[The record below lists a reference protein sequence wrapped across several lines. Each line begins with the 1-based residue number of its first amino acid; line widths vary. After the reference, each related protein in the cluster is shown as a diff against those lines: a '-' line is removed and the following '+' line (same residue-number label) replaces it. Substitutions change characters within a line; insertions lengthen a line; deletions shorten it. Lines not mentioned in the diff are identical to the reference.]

1 MTSASSI
8 IMDQTHGRA
17 DVLVGPDWL
26 EEHLD
31 DPQVR
36 LVEVDVSATAYKQGH
51 IPGAVLWNVYSDLK
65 DSEYRLLDAAAMAGL
80 LVGTGI
86 GPHSTVVCY
95 GYAPA
100 LAFWL
105 MKLYRHADVR
115 VLDCSRRAWTDD
127 ERPWTT
133 DAPTPNPTTRYPLA
147 APNSGIRADYA
158 TVRAAIGRRSTA
170 IVDVRSLAE
179 FQGER
184 FWPSGAPEPSGR
196 AGHVPSAIHLP
207 IDNVHDERG
216 RFRSVDELRRQ
227 FGPIAGFAG
236 RRRHHVLRHR
246 RPSRHR
252 LVRADL
258 PARPP
263 ERSCLRRIL
272 GRVGSQ
278 RRGPRDHFC
287 LQYRIVIHTRR
298 DDLAWRL

>member
-1 MTSASSI
+1 MTSAPSI
-8 IMDQTHGRA
+8 IMDHTHRRA

-26 EEHLD
+26 EKHLD

-36 LVEVDVSATAYKQGH
+36 LVEVDVSATAYNQGH

-147 APNSGIRADYA
+147 APNADIRADYA

-207 IDNVHDERG
+207 IDNVHDDRG
-216 RFRSVDELRRQ
+216 QFRSVDELRQQ
-227 FGPIAGFAG
+227 FTPIAASPVGDVITYCAIGG
-236 RRRHHVLRHR
+236 RAATAWFVLTYLLGHPDVRVYDGSWAEWGHR
-246 RPSRHR
+246 GAAPVTTLGAVPHR
-252 LVRADL
+252 D
-258 PARPP
+258 
-263 ERSCLRRIL
+263 SYST
-272 GRVGSQ
+272 G
-278 RRGPRDHFC
+278 
-287 LQYRIVIHTRR
+287 
-298 DDLAWRL
+298 

>member
-8 IMDQTHGRA
+8 IMGQTHGRA

-36 LVEVDVSATAYKQGH
+36 LVEVDVSATAYNQGH

-227 FGPIAGFAG
+227 FGPIAASPVGDVITYCAIGGRAATAWFVLTYLLGYPDVRVYDGSWAEWGHSGAAPVTTFAC
-236 RRRHHVLRHR
+236 
-246 RPSRHR
+246 ST
-252 LVRADL
+252 A
-258 PARPP
+258 
-263 ERSCLRRIL
+263 S
-272 GRVGSQ
+272 
-278 RRGPRDHFC
+278 
-287 LQYRIVIHTRR
+287 
-298 DDLAWRL
+298 

>member
-36 LVEVDVSATAYKQGH
+36 LVEVDVSATAYNQGH

-158 TVRAAIGRRSTA
+158 TVRAAIGRRSTS

-216 RFRSVDELRRQ
+216 RFRSVDELRRP
-227 FGPIAGFAG
+227 FGPIAASPVGDVITYCAIGGRAATAWFVLTYLLGHPNVRVYDGSWAEWGHSGAAPVTTFAC
-236 RRRHHVLRHR
+236 
-246 RPSRHR
+246 ST
-252 LVRADL
+252 A
-258 PARPP
+258 
-263 ERSCLRRIL
+263 S
-272 GRVGSQ
+272 
-278 RRGPRDHFC
+278 
-287 LQYRIVIHTRR
+287 
-298 DDLAWRL
+298 

>member
-1 MTSASSI
+1 MTSAPSI
-8 IMDQTHGRA
+8 IMDHTHRRA

-26 EEHLD
+26 EKHLD

-36 LVEVDVSATAYKQGH
+36 LVEVDVSATAYNQGH

-65 DSEYRLLDAAAMAGL
+65 DSEYRLLDAAAVEGL
-80 LVGTGI
+80 LIGAGI
-86 GPHSTVVCY
+86 DPRSTVVCY

-115 VLDCSRRAWTDD
+115 MLDCSRRAWTDD

-227 FGPIAGFAG
+227 FGPIAVSPVGDVIMYCAIGGRAATAWFVLTYLLGHPNVRVYDGSWAEWGHSGAAPVTTFAC
-236 RRRHHVLRHR
+236 
-246 RPSRHR
+246 ST
-252 LVRADL
+252 A
-258 PARPP
+258 
-263 ERSCLRRIL
+263 S
-272 GRVGSQ
+272 
-278 RRGPRDHFC
+278 
-287 LQYRIVIHTRR
+287 
-298 DDLAWRL
+298 

>member
-36 LVEVDVSATAYKQGH
+36 LVEVDVSATAYNQGH

-65 DSEYRLLDAAAMAGL
+65 DSEYRLVGAAAMAGL

-158 TVRAAIGRRSTA
+158 TVRAAIGQRSGG
-170 IVDVRSLAE
+170 D
-179 FQGER
+179 
-184 FWPSGAPEPSGR
+184 
-196 AGHVPSAIHLP
+196 
-207 IDNVHDERG
+207 
-216 RFRSVDELRRQ
+216 
-227 FGPIAGFAG
+227 
-236 RRRHHVLRHR
+236 RRR
-246 RPSRHR
+246 
-252 LVRADL
+252 
-258 PARPP
+258 
-263 ERSCLRRIL
+263 
-272 GRVGSQ
+272 
-278 RRGPRDHFC
+278 
-287 LQYRIVIHTRR
+287 
-298 DDLAWRL
+298 

>member
-1 MTSASSI
+1 MTSAPSI
-8 IMDQTHGRA
+8 IMDQTHRRA

-31 DPQVR
+31 DPRVR
-36 LVEVDVSATAYKQGH
+36 LVEVDVSATAYNQDH

-80 LVGTGI
+80 LVGAGI
-86 GPHSTVVCY
+86 DPRSTVVCY

-115 VLDCSRRAWTDD
+115 MLDCSRRAWMDD

-147 APNSGIRADYA
+147 APNAGIRADYA

-207 IDNVHDERG
+207 IDNVHDDRG
-216 RFRSVDELRRQ
+216 RFRSVDELRQQ
-227 FGPIAGFAG
+227 FAPIAASPVGNVITYCAIGG
-236 RRRHHVLRHR
+236 RAATAWFVLTYLLGH
-246 RPSRHR
+246 PD
-252 LVRADL
+252 VRVYD
-258 PARPP
+258 
-263 ERSCLRRIL
+263 
-272 GRVGSQ
+272 GSWAEW
-278 RRGPRDHFC
+278 GHSGAAPVTTIAC
-287 LQYRIVIHTRR
+287 S
-298 DDLAWRL
+298 AAS

>member
-36 LVEVDVSATAYKQGH
+36 LVEVDVSATAYNQGH

-227 FGPIAGFAG
+227 FGPIAVSPVGDVIMYCAIGGRAATAWFVLTYLLGHPNVRVYDGSWAEWGHSGAAPVTTFAC
-236 RRRHHVLRHR
+236 
-246 RPSRHR
+246 ST
-252 LVRADL
+252 A
-258 PARPP
+258 
-263 ERSCLRRIL
+263 S
-272 GRVGSQ
+272 
-278 RRGPRDHFC
+278 
-287 LQYRIVIHTRR
+287 
-298 DDLAWRL
+298 

>member
-1 MTSASSI
+1 MTSAPSI
-8 IMDQTHGRA
+8 IMDHTHRRA

-26 EEHLD
+26 EKHLD

-36 LVEVDVSATAYKQGH
+36 LVEVDVSATAYNQGH

-65 DSEYRLLDAAAMAGL
+65 DSEYRLLDAAAMASL
-80 LVGTGI
+80 LVRAGI
-86 GPHSTVVCY
+86 DPRSTVVCY

-216 RFRSVDELRRQ
+216 RFRSVDELRRP
-227 FGPIAGFAG
+227 FGPIAASPVGDVITYCAIGGRAATAWFVLTYLLGHPDVRVYDGSWAEWGHSGAAPVTTFAC
-236 RRRHHVLRHR
+236 
-246 RPSRHR
+246 ST
-252 LVRADL
+252 A
-258 PARPP
+258 
-263 ERSCLRRIL
+263 S
-272 GRVGSQ
+272 
-278 RRGPRDHFC
+278 
-287 LQYRIVIHTRR
+287 
-298 DDLAWRL
+298 

>member
-1 MTSASSI
+1 
-8 IMDQTHGRA
+8 MDQTHGRA

-36 LVEVDVSATAYKQGH
+36 LVEVDVSATAYNQGH

-227 FGPIAGFAG
+227 FGPIAVSPVGDVIMYCAIGGRAATAWFVLTYLLGHPNVRVYDGSWAEWGHSGAAPVTTFAC
-236 RRRHHVLRHR
+236 
-246 RPSRHR
+246 ST
-252 LVRADL
+252 A
-258 PARPP
+258 
-263 ERSCLRRIL
+263 S
-272 GRVGSQ
+272 
-278 RRGPRDHFC
+278 
-287 LQYRIVIHTRR
+287 
-298 DDLAWRL
+298 

>member
-36 LVEVDVSATAYKQGH
+36 LVEVDVSATAYNQGH

-196 AGHVPSAIHLP
+196 AGHVLSAIHLP
-207 IDNVHDERG
+207 IDNVHDDRG
-216 RFRSVDELRRQ
+216 RFRSVDELRQQ
-227 FGPIAGFAG
+227 FAPIAASPVGDVITYCAIGGRAATAWFVLTYLLGHPNVRVYDGSWAEWGHSGAAPVTTFAC
-236 RRRHHVLRHR
+236 
-246 RPSRHR
+246 ST
-252 LVRADL
+252 A
-258 PARPP
+258 
-263 ERSCLRRIL
+263 S
-272 GRVGSQ
+272 
-278 RRGPRDHFC
+278 
-287 LQYRIVIHTRR
+287 
-298 DDLAWRL
+298 

>member
-1 MTSASSI
+1 MTSAPSI
-8 IMDQTHGRA
+8 IMDHTHRRA

-26 EEHLD
+26 EKHLD

-36 LVEVDVSATAYKQGH
+36 LVEVDVSATAYNQGH

-65 DSEYRLLDAAAMAGL
+65 DSEYRLLDAAAVEGL
-80 LVGTGI
+80 LIGAGI
-86 GPHSTVVCY
+86 DPRSTVVCY

-227 FGPIAGFAG
+227 FGPIAASPVGDVITYCAIGGRAATAWFVLTYLLGYPDVRVYDGSWAEWGHSGAAPVTTFAC
-236 RRRHHVLRHR
+236 
-246 RPSRHR
+246 ST
-252 LVRADL
+252 A
-258 PARPP
+258 
-263 ERSCLRRIL
+263 S
-272 GRVGSQ
+272 
-278 RRGPRDHFC
+278 
-287 LQYRIVIHTRR
+287 
-298 DDLAWRL
+298 

>member
-8 IMDQTHGRA
+8 IMDQTNRRA

-36 LVEVDVSATAYKQGH
+36 LVEVDVSATAYNQGH

-65 DSEYRLLDAAAMAGL
+65 DSEYRLLDAAAMEGL
-80 LVGTGI
+80 LVGAGI
-86 GPHSTVVCY
+86 DPRSTVVCY

-133 DAPTPNPTTRYPLA
+133 DASTPNPTTRYPLA
-147 APNSGIRADYA
+147 APNTGIRADYA

-196 AGHVPSAIHLP
+196 AGHVPFAIHLP
-207 IDNVHDERG
+207 IDDVHDDRG
-216 RFRSVDELRRQ
+216 RFRSADELRQQ
-227 FGPIAGFAG
+227 FAPITASPVGDVITYCAIGG
-236 RRRHHVLRHR
+236 RAATAWFVLTYLLGH
-246 RPSRHR
+246 PN
-252 LVRADL
+252 VRVYD
-258 PARPP
+258 
-263 ERSCLRRIL
+263 
-272 GRVGSQ
+272 GSWAEW
-278 RRGPRDHFC
+278 GHSGAAPVTTFEC
-287 LQYRIVIHTRR
+287 ST
-298 DDLAWRL
+298 AS

>member
-36 LVEVDVSATAYKQGH
+36 LVEVDVSATAYNQGH

-227 FGPIAGFAG
+227 FGPIAASPVGDVITYCAIGGRAATAWFVLTYLLGHPNVRVYDGSWAEWGHSGAAPVTTFAC
-236 RRRHHVLRHR
+236 
-246 RPSRHR
+246 ST
-252 LVRADL
+252 A
-258 PARPP
+258 
-263 ERSCLRRIL
+263 S
-272 GRVGSQ
+272 
-278 RRGPRDHFC
+278 
-287 LQYRIVIHTRR
+287 
-298 DDLAWRL
+298 

>member
-1 MTSASSI
+1 MTSAPSI
-8 IMDQTHGRA
+8 IMDQANRRA

-36 LVEVDVSATAYKQGH
+36 LVEVDVSATAYNQGH

-158 TVRAAIGRRSTA
+158 TVRAAIGRRSTS

-207 IDNVHDERG
+207 IDNVHDDRG

-227 FGPIAGFAG
+227 FTPIAASPVGDVITYCAIGGRAATAWFVLTYLLGHPNVRVYDGSWAEWGHSGAAPVTTFAC
-236 RRRHHVLRHR
+236 
-246 RPSRHR
+246 ST
-252 LVRADL
+252 A
-258 PARPP
+258 
-263 ERSCLRRIL
+263 S
-272 GRVGSQ
+272 
-278 RRGPRDHFC
+278 
-287 LQYRIVIHTRR
+287 
-298 DDLAWRL
+298 

>member
-36 LVEVDVSATAYKQGH
+36 LVEVDVSATAYNQGH

-115 VLDCSRRAWTDD
+115 MLDCSRRAWTDD

-227 FGPIAGFAG
+227 FGPIAASPVGDVITYCAIGGRAATAWFVLTYLLGHPDVRVYDGSWAEWGHSGAAPVTTFAC
-236 RRRHHVLRHR
+236 
-246 RPSRHR
+246 ST
-252 LVRADL
+252 A
-258 PARPP
+258 
-263 ERSCLRRIL
+263 S
-272 GRVGSQ
+272 
-278 RRGPRDHFC
+278 
-287 LQYRIVIHTRR
+287 
-298 DDLAWRL
+298 

>member
-1 MTSASSI
+1 MTSAPSI
-8 IMDQTHGRA
+8 IMDHTHRRA

-26 EEHLD
+26 EKHLD

-36 LVEVDVSATAYKQGH
+36 LVEVDVSATAYNQGH

-65 DSEYRLLDAAAMAGL
+65 DSEYRLLEAAAVEGL
-80 LVGTGI
+80 LIGAGI
-86 GPHSTVVCY
+86 DPRSTVVCY

-115 VLDCSRRAWTDD
+115 MLDCSRRAWTDD

-227 FGPIAGFAG
+227 FGPIAVSPVGDVITYCAIGGRAATAWFVLTYLLGYPDVRVYDGSWAEWGHSGAAPVTTFAC
-236 RRRHHVLRHR
+236 
-246 RPSRHR
+246 ST
-252 LVRADL
+252 A
-258 PARPP
+258 
-263 ERSCLRRIL
+263 S
-272 GRVGSQ
+272 
-278 RRGPRDHFC
+278 
-287 LQYRIVIHTRR
+287 
-298 DDLAWRL
+298 

>member
-36 LVEVDVSATAYKQGH
+36 LVEVDVSATAYNQGH

-227 FGPIAGFAG
+227 FAPIAASPVGDVITYCAIGGRAATAWFVLTYLLGHPNVRVYDGSWAEWGHSGAAPVTTFAC
-236 RRRHHVLRHR
+236 
-246 RPSRHR
+246 ST
-252 LVRADL
+252 A
-258 PARPP
+258 
-263 ERSCLRRIL
+263 S
-272 GRVGSQ
+272 
-278 RRGPRDHFC
+278 
-287 LQYRIVIHTRR
+287 
-298 DDLAWRL
+298 

>member
-1 MTSASSI
+1 
-8 IMDQTHGRA
+8 
-17 DVLVGPDWL
+17 
-26 EEHLD
+26 
-31 DPQVR
+31 VR
-36 LVEVDVSATAYKQGH
+36 LVEVDVSATAYNQGH

-227 FGPIAGFAG
+227 FGPIAVSPVGDVITYCAIGGRAATAWFVLTYLLGHPNVRVYDGSWAEWGHSGAAPVTTFAC
-236 RRRHHVLRHR
+236 
-246 RPSRHR
+246 ST
-252 LVRADL
+252 A
-258 PARPP
+258 
-263 ERSCLRRIL
+263 S
-272 GRVGSQ
+272 
-278 RRGPRDHFC
+278 
-287 LQYRIVIHTRR
+287 
-298 DDLAWRL
+298 

>member
-1 MTSASSI
+1 MTSAPSI
-8 IMDQTHGRA
+8 IMDHTHRRA

-26 EEHLD
+26 EKHLD

-36 LVEVDVSATAYKQGH
+36 LVEVDVSATAYNQGH

-227 FGPIAGFAG
+227 FGPIAVSPVGDVIMYCAIGGRAATAWFVLTYLLGHPNVRVYDGSWAEWGHSGAAPVTTFAC
-236 RRRHHVLRHR
+236 
-246 RPSRHR
+246 ST
-252 LVRADL
+252 A
-258 PARPP
+258 
-263 ERSCLRRIL
+263 S
-272 GRVGSQ
+272 
-278 RRGPRDHFC
+278 
-287 LQYRIVIHTRR
+287 
-298 DDLAWRL
+298 

>member
-36 LVEVDVSATAYKQGH
+36 LVEVDVSATAYNQGH

-227 FGPIAGFAG
+227 FGPIAVSPVGDVITYCAIGGRAATAWFVLTYLLGHPNVRVYDGSWAEWGHSGAAPVTTFAC
-236 RRRHHVLRHR
+236 
-246 RPSRHR
+246 ST
-252 LVRADL
+252 A
-258 PARPP
+258 
-263 ERSCLRRIL
+263 S
-272 GRVGSQ
+272 
-278 RRGPRDHFC
+278 
-287 LQYRIVIHTRR
+287 
-298 DDLAWRL
+298 

>member
-1 MTSASSI
+1 
-8 IMDQTHGRA
+8 
-17 DVLVGPDWL
+17 VGPDWL
-26 EEHLD
+26 EKHLD

-36 LVEVDVSATAYKQGH
+36 LVEVDVSATAYNQGH

-65 DSEYRLLDAAAMAGL
+65 DSEYRLLDAAAVEGL
-80 LVGTGI
+80 LVGAGI
-86 GPHSTVVCY
+86 DPRSTVVCY

-115 VLDCSRRAWTDD
+115 MLDCSRRAWTDD

-147 APNSGIRADYA
+147 APNADIRADYA

-207 IDNVHDERG
+207 IDNVHDDRG
-216 RFRSVDELRRQ
+216 QFRSVDELRQQ
-227 FGPIAGFAG
+227 FTPIAASPVGDVITYCAIGGRAATAWFVLTYLLGHPNVRVYDGSWAEWGHSGAAPVTTFAC
-236 RRRHHVLRHR
+236 
-246 RPSRHR
+246 ST
-252 LVRADL
+252 A
-258 PARPP
+258 
-263 ERSCLRRIL
+263 S
-272 GRVGSQ
+272 
-278 RRGPRDHFC
+278 
-287 LQYRIVIHTRR
+287 
-298 DDLAWRL
+298 

>member
-1 MTSASSI
+1 MTSAPSI
-8 IMDQTHGRA
+8 IMDHTHRRA

-26 EEHLD
+26 EKHLD

-36 LVEVDVSATAYKQGH
+36 LVEVDVSATAYNQGH

-207 IDNVHDERG
+207 IDNVHNERG
-216 RFRSVDELRRQ
+216 RLRSVDELRRQ
-227 FGPIAGFAG
+227 FGPIAASPVGDVITYCAIGGRAATAWFVLTYLLGHPNVRVYDGSWAEWGHSGAAPVTTFAC
-236 RRRHHVLRHR
+236 
-246 RPSRHR
+246 ST
-252 LVRADL
+252 A
-258 PARPP
+258 
-263 ERSCLRRIL
+263 S
-272 GRVGSQ
+272 
-278 RRGPRDHFC
+278 
-287 LQYRIVIHTRR
+287 
-298 DDLAWRL
+298 

>member
-36 LVEVDVSATAYKQGH
+36 LVEVDVSATAYNQGH

-86 GPHSTVVCY
+86 GPHSTMVCY

-207 IDNVHDERG
+207 IDNVHNERG

-227 FGPIAGFAG
+227 FGPIAVSPVGDVITYCAIGGRAATAWFVLTYLLGHPNVRVYDGSWAEWGHSGAAPVTTFAC
-236 RRRHHVLRHR
+236 
-246 RPSRHR
+246 ST
-252 LVRADL
+252 A
-258 PARPP
+258 
-263 ERSCLRRIL
+263 S
-272 GRVGSQ
+272 
-278 RRGPRDHFC
+278 
-287 LQYRIVIHTRR
+287 
-298 DDLAWRL
+298 

>member
-36 LVEVDVSATAYKQGH
+36 LVEVDVSATAYNQGH

-227 FGPIAGFAG
+227 FGPIAVSPVGDVIMYCAIGGRAATAWFVLTYLLGYPDVRVYDGSWAEGGHSGAAPVTTFAC
-236 RRRHHVLRHR
+236 
-246 RPSRHR
+246 ST
-252 LVRADL
+252 A
-258 PARPP
+258 
-263 ERSCLRRIL
+263 S
-272 GRVGSQ
+272 
-278 RRGPRDHFC
+278 
-287 LQYRIVIHTRR
+287 
-298 DDLAWRL
+298 

>member
-36 LVEVDVSATAYKQGH
+36 LVEVDVSATAYNQGH

-216 RFRSVDELRRQ
+216 RFRSVDELRRP
-227 FGPIAGFAG
+227 FGPIAASPVGDVITYCAIGGRAATAWFVLTYLLGYPDVRVYDGSWAEWGHSGAAPVTTFAC
-236 RRRHHVLRHR
+236 
-246 RPSRHR
+246 ST
-252 LVRADL
+252 A
-258 PARPP
+258 
-263 ERSCLRRIL
+263 S
-272 GRVGSQ
+272 
-278 RRGPRDHFC
+278 
-287 LQYRIVIHTRR
+287 
-298 DDLAWRL
+298 